1 MSKRSETRTGYL
13 LLFPAMAVLA
23 VLAVVPILVL
33 LWLSL
38 RYKVP
43 AFGIDAFAG
52 LEHYMVLLQSPRF
65 WNSLG
70 VTIYFA
76 GVSVALET
84 ALGLGLAL
92 VLAYRVPGVGW
103 ARALILLPWAIPTVV
118 TAKLWD
124 WMYHPELG
132 IVNYLL
138 QAGALTAAPV
148 NWLGTPAWAIHAAII
163 ADVWRTTPFVVILLL
178 AGLATISPDLY
189 RAAALDGASLWQ
201 SFRHV
206 TLPLLRPVLLV
217 VVLFRL
223 IDALRAFDL
232 LYVMTGGGPADST
245 ETLSIFAYKILF
257 QSLQFGYGSAIGVTI
272 FLIVTLAS
280 LLLLWLGRAD
290 FRRLVGRRT

>member
-1 MSKRSETRTGYL
+1 VSKRSETRTGYL

-23 VLAVVPILVL
+23 GLAVVPILVL

-84 ALGLGLAL
+84 TLGLGLAL

-201 SFRHV
+201 SFRHI
-206 TLPLLRPVLLV
+206 TLPLLRPILLV

-280 LLLLWLGRAD
+280 LLLLWIGRAD